1 MWVEGSISRQLA
13 VSIKGF
19 AEGLSE
25 LSRRPSEQADSGYHG
40 WVGQRNHGW
49 RAPQR
54 HRVHDHRW
62 KHQQRVVL
70 KGCQGVLE
78 IGHRQEEDCQ
88 TAALG
93 AGFEWPG
100 G

>member
-54 HRVHDHRW
+54 HRVHGRRW
-62 KHQQRVVL
+62 KHHQRVVL

-78 IGHRQEEDCQ
+78 IGHQEEDCQ